1 MMLTTSKQRNAN
13 PTSAKIMP
21 PTPPTIDAPSSDSW
35 MFLDLKTA
43 ATTRPTTK
51 KITKKIASPPTPSL
65 NQLILD
71 QEKLDRMNQMDFR
84 GFGSSTLNSS
94 KQ

>member
-1 MMLTTSKQRNAN
+1 MLTTSKQRNAN
-13 PTSAKIMP
+13 PTSANIMP
-21 PTPPTIDAPSSDSW
+21 PIPPTIDAPSSDSW

-51 KITKKIASPPTPSL
+51 KITKKIASPLTPSL

-71 QEKLDRMNQMDFR
+71 QEKLERMNQMDFR

>member
-1 MMLTTSKQRNAN
+1 MMLTTNKQRNAN
-13 PTSAKIMP
+13 PMSAKIMP
-21 PTPPTIDAPSSDSW
+21 PTPLTINAPNSDSW

-51 KITKKIASPPTPSL
+51 NITKKIESPVTP
-65 NQLILD
+65 NWTQLILD
-71 QEKLDRMNQMDFR
+71 QEKLEIMNQMDLR